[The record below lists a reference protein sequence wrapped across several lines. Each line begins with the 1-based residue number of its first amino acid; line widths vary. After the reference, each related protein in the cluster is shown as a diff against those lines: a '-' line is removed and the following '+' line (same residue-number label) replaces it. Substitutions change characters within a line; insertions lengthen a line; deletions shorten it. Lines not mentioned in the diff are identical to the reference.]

1 MSMITSVF
9 HTYGFLITDDAAN
22 RILQYVKNTSP
33 ALYERFSDSE
43 SELSFQEY
51 LSEEYD
57 GCQYGTADYMT
68 VWRIKDREE
77 LDLNP
82 GDQFI
87 SWSLNISPSYSLR
100 LMPLMRKSFENC
112 RKNSAIY
119 CLRIFHLITIL
130 LKSWGKFGD
139 NGKEQRYG
147 FDCASFPH
155 FFIGRPA
162 DFWYNRGKWRQ

>member
-22 RILQYVKNTSP
+22 RILQYVKKTSP

-82 GDQFI
+82 GDQFYI
-87 SWSLNISPSYSLR
+87 LELEHFPQLFSQAYASYEEVVRELQEK
-100 LMPLMRKSFENC
+100 LGN
-112 RKNSAIY
+112 
-119 CLRIFHLITIL
+119 L
-130 LKSWGKFGD
+130 LPPDFPFDNYLVEIMGEVWG
-139 NGKEQRYG
+139 
-147 FDCASFPH
+147 
-155 FFIGRPA
+155 
-162 DFWYNRGKWRQ
+162 